1 MPKNL
6 HKWLIFCIFVVSNYN
21 IHISPLEQVR
31 NLCNTA
37 LRSQKSIKASFVSF
51 FLDVMVGVLTIS
63 GRINFLQLARYCKSC
78 EQRFR
83 QNFRKKF
90 DWIAFNQSFVQKQ
103 PGHRYAIA
111 IDPSFVSKSGKKT
124 PGLGYFW
131 SGCAQAMKRGLEIL
145 GIALVDADTREA
157 YAIRAVQTLIQRIHR
172 GRRPKCVAHIERDSL
187 VSHYLKALYDF
198 RDQLLQLS
206 NIIVADAF
214 FSKATF
220 VQGLDTLGFE
230 LVSRFRDDVRLR
242 YLYTGE
248 KTGKRGRPK
257 KFDGDVSLTNLKEK
271 VFTTE
276 TYDWDGAEVTIH
288 SAVVYAVSLERN
300 VKVVIVDFDD
310 PDKKTQT
317 RKVFFSTDCSMSAK
331 DVIDIYRSRFQIEFL
346 FRDAKQFTGLCHC
359 QSRNIEAMDF
369 AFNLSL
375 SAINVARAFGKQ
387 NKLNLSIAD
396 CKLLFHNAL
405 LIERFLLTFGKTPNL
420 HKNPG
425 QKEHYFKDLMLFGL
439 KATA

>member
-1 MPKNL
+1 M
-6 HKWLIFCIFVVSNYN
+6 
-21 IHISPLEQVR
+21 
-31 NLCNTA
+31 
-37 LRSQKSIKASFVSF
+37 
-51 FLDVMVGVLTIS
+51 
-63 GRINFLQLARYCKSC
+63 
-78 EQRFR
+78 
-83 QNFRKKF
+83 
-90 DWIAFNQSFVQKQ
+90 
-103 PGHRYAIA
+103 
-111 IDPSFVSKSGKKT
+111 
-124 PGLGYFW
+124 
-131 SGCAQAMKRGLEIL
+131 MKRGLEIL

-157 YAIRAVQTLIQRIHR
+157 YAIRAVQTLLQRIRR

-198 RDQLLQLS
+198 TDQLLQLS

-220 VQGLDTLGFE
+220 VQGLATLGFE

-242 YLYTGE
+242 YLYIGE

-257 KFDGDVSLTNLKEK
+257 QFDGVVDLTKLNEK

-276 TYDWDGAEVTIH
+276 TYDWDGEEVTIH
-288 SAVVYAVSLERN
+288 SAVVYAVSLKRN
-300 VKVVIVDFDD
+300 VKVVIVDFYE

-359 QSRNIEAMDF
+359 QSRNAESMDF

-375 SAINVARAFGKQ
+375 AAINVARAFGKQ
-387 NKLNLSIAD
+387 NNLNLSIAD

-405 LIERFLLTFGKTPNL
+405 LIERFLSTFGKTPNM
-420 HKNPG
+420 HKNQG
-425 QKEHYFKDLMLFGL
+425 QKEHYFKELLLFGL

>member
-1 MPKNL
+1 
-6 HKWLIFCIFVVSNYN
+6 
-21 IHISPLEQVR
+21 
-31 NLCNTA
+31 
-37 LRSQKSIKASFVSF
+37 
-51 FLDVMVGVLTIS
+51 MVGVLTVS

-111 IDPSFVSKSGKKT
+111 IDPSYISKSGKKT

-145 GIALVDADTREA
+145 GIALVDADTREV
-157 YAIRAVQTLIQRIHR
+157 YAIRAVQTLLQRIR
-172 GRRPKCVAHIERDSL
+172 QGRRPMCVAHIEKDSFI
-187 VSHYLKALYDF
+187 SHYLMALYDF

-206 NIIVADAF
+206 NIVVADAY

-220 VQGLDTLGFE
+220 VQGLATLGFE

-242 YLYTGE
+242 YIYTGP
-248 KTGKRGRPK
+248 KSTGKGRPK
-257 KFDGDVSLTNLKEK
+257 EYDGDVKLSELRND
-271 VFTTE
+271 VFVTD
-276 TYDWDGAEVTIH
+276 TYDWDGVEVTIH
-288 SAVVYAVSLERN
+288 SAVVYAVSLKRN

-359 QSRNIEAMDF
+359 QARNTQAMDF

-375 SAINVARAFGKQ
+375 AAINVARAFGKQ
-387 NKLNLSIAD
+387 CDLNLSIAD

-405 LIERFLLTFGKTPNL
+405 ILERFLLTFGKIPNL
-420 HKNPG
+420 HKNPR
-425 QKEHYFKDLMLFGL
+425 QKEHYFKELLLFGL

>member
-1 MPKNL
+1 M
-6 HKWLIFCIFVVSNYN
+6 
-21 IHISPLEQVR
+21 
-31 NLCNTA
+31 
-37 LRSQKSIKASFVSF
+37 
-51 FLDVMVGVLTIS
+51 
-63 GRINFLQLARYCKSC
+63 
-78 EQRFR
+78 
-83 QNFRKKF
+83 
-90 DWIAFNQSFVQKQ
+90 
-103 PGHRYAIA
+103 
-111 IDPSFVSKSGKKT
+111 
-124 PGLGYFW
+124 
-131 SGCAQAMKRGLEIL
+131 
-145 GIALVDADTREA
+145 
-157 YAIRAVQTLIQRIHR
+157 
-172 GRRPKCVAHIERDSL
+172 

-220 VQGLDTLGFE
+220 VQGIDTLGFE

-242 YLYTGE
+242 YLYTGP
-248 KTGKRGRPK
+248 KTGKRGRTK
-257 KFDGDVSLTNLKEK
+257 KFDGDIDLTNLKEK

-276 TYDWDGAEVTIH
+276 SYDWDGVEVTIH
-288 SAVVYAVSLERN
+288 SAVVCAVSLKRN

-396 CKLLFHNAL
+396 SKLLFHNAL
-405 LIERFLLTFGKTPNL
+405 LIERFLSTFGQTPNL